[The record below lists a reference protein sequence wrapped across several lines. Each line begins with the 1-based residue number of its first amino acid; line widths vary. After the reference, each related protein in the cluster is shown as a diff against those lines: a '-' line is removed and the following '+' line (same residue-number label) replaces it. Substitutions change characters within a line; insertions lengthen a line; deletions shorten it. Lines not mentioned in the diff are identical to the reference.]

1 MKPKQSTQPWFS
13 PLKMLL
19 MVLVTLLIVLLLG
32 CETPPPPLQPEPVPG
47 VRPPPLSQ
55 AARQPATPS
64 ECLPTCL
71 DGLTRERSSWQTLL
85 DGAGLPGLPAN
96 ANTTPST
103 GR

>member
-1 MKPKQSTQPWFS
+1 MKPKQPTQPWFS

-19 MVLVTLLIVLLLG
+19 MALVTLLIVLLLG
-32 CETPPPPLQPEPVPG
+32 CETPPLPLQPEPVQG

-55 AARQPATPS
+55 KARQPATPS

-71 DGLTRERSSWQTLL
+71 DGLTRERSSWETSLI
-85 DGAGLPGLPAN
+85 GAGLPVPPVN
-96 ANTTPST
+96 SNTTPST